1 MTRAQKAALAEV
13 ARGVVQYQ
21 CSPKPLRRMFEE
33 VYTSPGGFAKRTF
46 EALYKDGLI
55 TYARA
60 PECGSGRIVDVVLT
74 EKAKSE
80 GYC

>member
-21 CSPKPLRRMFEE
+21 CSPKPLRRIFEE

-46 EALYKDGLI
+46 EALYKGGLPN
-55 TYARA
+55 AA
-60 PECGSGRIVDVVLT
+60 P
-74 EKAKSE
+74 AA
-80 GYC
+80 